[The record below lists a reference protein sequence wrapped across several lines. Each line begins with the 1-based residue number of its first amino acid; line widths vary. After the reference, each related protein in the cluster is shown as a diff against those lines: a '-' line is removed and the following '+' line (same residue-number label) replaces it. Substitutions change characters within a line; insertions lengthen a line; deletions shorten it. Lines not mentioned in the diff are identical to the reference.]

1 MDAGGKDAA
10 AVTTVREDVCDLG
23 FFATLE
29 LGASAFIHQDC
40 HNSMSNMSVDSHSFV
55 QQQQQVVDVVNHQ
68 IKPNDDQVSS
78 MKLYTVQGLLYHKTC
93 KPDFLCSWPS
103 LNSYLK

>member
-10 AVTTVREDVCDLG
+10 AVTTVRDDVCDFG

-40 HNSMSNMSVDSHSFV
+40 HNSISNISVDSPSFV
-55 QQQQQVVDVVNHQ
+55 QQQQQQVVDVVIHQ

-78 MKLYTVQGLLYHKTC
+78 IKIMKLYPVSFNAPWL
-93 KPDFLCSWPS
+93 
-103 LNSYLK
+103 

>member
-10 AVTTVREDVCDLG
+10 AVTTVREDVCDFG

-29 LGASAFIHQDC
+29 LGARAFIHQDC
-40 HNSMSNMSVDSHSFV
+40 HNSMSNMLVDSPSFV

-78 MKLYTVQGLLYHKTC
+78 IKIMKLYAVSFNAPWLLLY
-93 KPDFLCSWPS
+93 
-103 LNSYLK
+103 NAV

>member
-10 AVTTVREDVCDLG
+10 AVTTVREDVCDFG

-40 HNSMSNMSVDSHSFV
+40 HNSMSNMSVDSPFFV
-55 QQQQQVVDVVNHQ
+55 QQQQVVDVVNPQ
-68 IKPNDDQVSS
+68 IKPNDDQVSI
-78 MKLYTVQGLLYHKTC
+78 V
-93 KPDFLCSWPS
+93 
-103 LNSYLK
+103 

>member
-10 AVTTVREDVCDLG
+10 AVTTVREDVCDIG

-40 HNSMSNMSVDSHSFV
+40 HNSMSNMSVDSPSFV
-55 QQQQQVVDVVNHQ
+55 QQQVADVGNHQ

-78 MKLYTVQGLLYHKTC
+78 IKIMKLYAVSFNAPWLLLY
-93 KPDFLCSWPS
+93 
-103 LNSYLK
+103 NAV

>member
-10 AVTTVREDVCDLG
+10 AVTTVREDVCDFG

-40 HNSMSNMSVDSHSFV
+40 HNNMSNKSVDSPSFV
-55 QQQQQVVDVVNHQ
+55 QQQVVDVVNHQ

-78 MKLYTVQGLLYHKTC
+78 IKIMKLYPVSFNAPWL
-93 KPDFLCSWPS
+93 
-103 LNSYLK
+103 

>member
-10 AVTTVREDVCDLG
+10 AVTTVREDVCDSG

-29 LGASAFIHQDC
+29 LGASDQDC
-40 HNSMSNMSVDSHSFV
+40 HNSMSNI
-55 QQQQQVVDVVNHQ
+55 VVNHQ

-78 MKLYTVQGLLYHKTC
+78 IKIMKLYAVSFNAPWL
-93 KPDFLCSWPS
+93 
-103 LNSYLK
+103 